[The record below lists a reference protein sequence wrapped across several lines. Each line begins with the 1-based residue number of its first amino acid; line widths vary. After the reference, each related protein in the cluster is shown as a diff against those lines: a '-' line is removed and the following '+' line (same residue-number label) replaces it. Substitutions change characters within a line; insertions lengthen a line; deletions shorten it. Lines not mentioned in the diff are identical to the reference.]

1 MNKHKDSILKDDR
14 LVHQILEVLR
24 EQKRDHEAKLRNDE
38 KEAEREKAKQ
48 KAKDDE
54 AKEKEK

>member
-38 KEAEREKAKQ
+38 KEAERAKQ